1 MEMFNNIKF
10 IMNLKL
16 SHELTIIRI
25 TFLLE
30 CNGIYCH
37 VSTNITQ
44 EYVASICR
52 VRGSLEI
59 CVFLGYYA
67 V

>member
-16 SHELTIIRI
+16 SHELAIKI
-25 TFLLE
+25 TCLPE

-44 EYVASICR
+44 EFVPCICR
-52 VRGSLEI
+52 VRSSLDI
-59 CVFLGYYA
+59 YILLGYYA